1 MAAQKKFISPP
12 TFSAKPGESAQDC
25 LERFLLT
32 GRYNHWDEAEIRGNF
47 VMYLE
52 GTALKWFLFPIYQ
65 RTGTTRQRW
74 PQRRTPQQPV
84 CGWITNRLPRVIL
97 PRQLRS
103 HPRSKITKTFS
114 KGKKRPSNTL
124 LWYSAYVPHN
134 QPDFVAEILEHL
146 YNGLRR
152 SLVKKIYL
160 CVMSQSEGR
169 KQSWPYKKGG
179 EFGKIIIF
187 QHGILSTM
195 CAWARSS
202 IFLNWERLATH
213 CSTLR
218 TVWLDDV
225 QESVRMAVLGL
236 CWSTA
241 KTWPICSA
249 QPYGPVLH
257 VSRNLFSFCF
267 CFYLWWCFCFVF
279 VFVFF
284 RYI

>member
-1 MAAQKKFISPP
+1 MKSFIFCKKENLCLTTNSLTEQKNNSKSCKSVLVSYF
-12 TFSAKPGESAQDC
+12 
-25 LERFLLT
+25 
-32 GRYNHWDEAEIRGNF
+32 
-47 VMYLE
+47 
-52 GTALKWFLFPIYQ
+52 FLFLYTLVDIIKSESVLLF
-65 RTGTTRQRW
+65 
-74 PQRRTPQQPV
+74 PQWFIMRGFSDEGGASQAPAFLTP
-84 CGWITNRLPRVIL
+84 
-97 PRQLRS
+97 
-103 HPRSKITKTFS
+103 
-114 KGKKRPSNTL
+114 
-124 LWYSAYVPHN
+124 
-134 QPDFVAEILEHL
+134 
-146 YNGLRR
+146 
-152 SLVKKIYL
+152 
-160 CVMSQSEGR
+160 MSQSEGR

-179 EFGKIIIF
+179 EFGKIIIL
-187 QHGILSTM
+187 QNGILSTM

-202 IFLNWERLATH
+202 IFWNWERFATY

-267 CFYLWWCFCFVF
+267 CFYLWWCFCFDF